1 MSTPLEAF
9 KKRKRSPKIYGL
21 HTFGHPGCPIAPAG
35 PFRDTSGCSSGSAP
49 SPRGTTWT
57 ACQFGARFWFTR
69 TGGFW
74 SLYTPLKRAS
84 STRSRRFAITA
95 VALVS
100 WSHHFVSIRKY
111 HMIIPADDEWN
122 KPLDEGVFDLQ
133 THLLHGL
140 IHCNGFGHLICINGI
155 EGGSKYLCGREVMD
169 LWDRICSNLHAR
181 QITVED
187 DSKKHSMDLRLLH
200 GVAYGHPC
208 LFRDFK
214 HIISYYRDLSETKLI
229 TLRDLLRFMLALKS
243 RVPFQRKSASVA
255 STSISASCSKP
266 VTKSFAKEK
275 PVRCRKFS
283 NVAVSLNS
291 RWPVRRLEH
300 VADVVVDA
308 LKEKQVANN
317 GFNCGM
323 TRQEARDA
331 ARLQIGD
338 TGLIDYVLKSMNNV
352 VVGGLVIRRNVNR
365 STGILEFS
373 IEESRSDSHVNDTE
387 QELEAVHKPVLPP
400 AFSPGIDVYKDVDFL
415 YRNVLTGY
423 PVSQRIVLAAQTVL
437 DTKHFVKE
445 WPFKDEED
453 ELLRFIC
460 HVVSNFRD
468 SESDFSRR
476 EFSHGE
482 IIVLPLHST
491 FGDLKSEVENAMRDT
506 YCVTESSEIRVK
518 GFGLGSGSELKYE
531 SGVDNWTVRCRCGA
545 RDDDGERMVACDICE
560 VWQHTRCCG
569 IEDSDAV
576 PPLFLCADA
585 APLWC
590 RLWQIQALCL
600 RSLGWSLVLVC
611 GNCRE

>member
-1 MSTPLEAF
+1 
-9 KKRKRSPKIYGL
+9 
-21 HTFGHPGCPIAPAG
+21 
-35 PFRDTSGCSSGSAP
+35 
-49 SPRGTTWT
+49 
-57 ACQFGARFWFTR
+57 
-69 TGGFW
+69 
-74 SLYTPLKRAS
+74 
-84 STRSRRFAITA
+84 
-95 VALVS
+95 
-100 WSHHFVSIRKY
+100 
-111 HMIIPADDEWN
+111 MIIPVDDEWD

-155 EGGSKYLCGREVMD
+155 EGGSKNLCGREVMD

-200 GVAYGHPC
+200 GVAYGHPWFGRWGYRFC
-208 LFRDFK
+208 NGSFGVTQHKYEKALEILSLLELDKITHDFTTGSLFRDFK
-214 HIISYYRDLSETKLI
+214 HIIHYYRDLSETKLI

-243 RVPFQRKSASVA
+243 RVPFQRRSASVA

-283 NVAVSLNS
+283 NVAASLNS

-300 VADVVVDA
+300 VADVVAHA
-308 LKEKQVANN
+308 LKEKKVANK

-373 IEESRSDSHVNDTE
+373 IEEGRSDSQVHDTE

-400 AFSPGIDVYKDVDFL
+400 AFSPGIDVYKDVDFV

-460 HVVSNFRD
+460 RVVLNFRD
-468 SESDFSRR
+468 SECDFSRW

-506 YCVTESSEIRVK
+506 YCVTESLVVTEIEGMEGIEDCEVLFGLVESGSEIRVK
-518 GFGLGSGSELKYE
+518 GFGSGSGSELKYE

-576 PPLFLCADA
+576 PPLFLCAGCCA
-585 APLWC
+585 
-590 RLWQIQALCL
+590 
-600 RSLGWSLVLVC
+600 SLVPSVADSSLVFEEF
-611 GNCRE
+611 GMESGSGLWEL